1 MDSYGRYVPVPARFP
16 SARATKT
23 FRPLADYLHSLGL
36 KFGLHIIR
44 GIPREAVAR
53 NLPIAGSKY
62 SAKEAAEVSDVCPWN
77 AYNYGLNPERPAAQA
92 YYDSLAQQYAEWNV
106 DFIKIDCIS
115 DHPYKGD
122 EIRMFSEAI
131 AKSGRKMVLSLSP
144 GPTAIDKREEVS
156 KYSQMWRISDDV
168 WDVWYSD
175 KNFPQG
181 IKNQFVKAALW
192 AGVAK
197 PGHWPDADMLPV
209 GSLRPAA
216 GWGEPRETRLT
227 HDEQRTM
234 LTLWSIFRSPLIM
247 GGNLTQADAW
257 TKSLLTNSEVIAVD
271 QHSLDNKPVITTD
284 DLVVWIAKPEKRKGF
299 YVAIFNVSDQPK
311 TLNYS
316 FKDLGLSSS
325 SYRMRDLWE
334 HQELGVAKAV
344 NVTLRPHTSVLYFV
358 RQ

>member
-1 MDSYGRYVPVPARFP
+1 
-16 SARATKT
+16 
-23 FRPLADYLHSLGL
+23 
-36 KFGLHIIR
+36 
-44 GIPREAVAR
+44 
-53 NLPIAGSKY
+53 
-62 SAKEAAEVSDVCPWN
+62 
-77 AYNYGLNPERPAAQA
+77 
-92 YYDSLAQQYAEWNV
+92 
-106 DFIKIDCIS
+106 
-115 DHPYKGD
+115 
-122 EIRMFSEAI
+122 MFSEAI